1 MAKAQGVAQCG
12 EFGASV
18 AKIAKIAMVNGIIN
32 ANVVH
37 RWRKLARGGDAKA
50 ATKTSEFIA
59 LPLTMAPQS
68 GLPITWE
75 SAVADLHVGLRRSA
89 ITIYIT

>member
-1 MAKAQGVAQCG
+1 MTKAQVVAQWG

-18 AKIAKIAMVNGIIN
+18 AEIATVNGIIN

-37 RWRKLARGGDAKA
+37 RWRKLAPGGDAKA
-50 ATKTSEFIA
+50 ATKTGEFIA
-59 LPLTMAPQS
+59 LPLTMAPQP